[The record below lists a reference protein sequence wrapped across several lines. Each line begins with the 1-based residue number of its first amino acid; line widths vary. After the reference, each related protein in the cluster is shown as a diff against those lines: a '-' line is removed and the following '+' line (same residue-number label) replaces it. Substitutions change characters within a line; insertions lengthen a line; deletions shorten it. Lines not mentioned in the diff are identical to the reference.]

1 MQIRRLDCTD
11 TSTTTR
17 APLLL
22 TLKRRL
28 IALMAA
34 ENFDPY
40 GDPRQTLVPQSDH
53 LTSYS

>member
-1 MQIRRLDCTD
+1 MQIRRLGCTD
-11 TSTTTR
+11 TSTTKR

-40 GDPRQTLVPQSDH
+40 GDPRQTLVPQSDR